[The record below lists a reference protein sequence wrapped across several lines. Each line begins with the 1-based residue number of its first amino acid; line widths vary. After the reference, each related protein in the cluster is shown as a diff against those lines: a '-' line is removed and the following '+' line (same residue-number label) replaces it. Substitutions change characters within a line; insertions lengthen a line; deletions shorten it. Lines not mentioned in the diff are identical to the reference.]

1 MHLTI
6 VLNPCLSGLRRLRT
20 SSAPSLHS
28 SGLSGGGPAE
38 RQRLLYQKSRRV
50 EDCEVCICVC
60 VCYVCMCAFCWR
72 APRPACRRRTFATP
86 IGLVSGEKRRAS
98 RLLNIGL
105 GGWLSEELR
114 LHSRMPGAG
123 LTCHRWRVNGFLR
136 TTLP

>member
-50 EDCEVCICVC
+50 EDCEVCTVCVC
-60 VCYVCMCAFCWR
+60 VMCVCVRFAGGLLVL
-72 APRPACRRRTFATP
+72 PADGGHLQHP
-86 IGLVSGEKRRAS
+86 SGLSAERKE
-98 RLLNIGL
+98 GL
-105 GGWLSEELR
+105 
-114 LHSRMPGAG
+114 PD
-123 LTCHRWRVNGFLR
+123 C
-136 TTLP
+136 